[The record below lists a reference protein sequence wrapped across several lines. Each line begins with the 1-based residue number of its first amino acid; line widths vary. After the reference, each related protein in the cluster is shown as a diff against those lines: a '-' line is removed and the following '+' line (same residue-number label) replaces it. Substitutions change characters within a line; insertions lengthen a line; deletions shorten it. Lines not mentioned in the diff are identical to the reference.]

1 MNFHAPLMVA
11 LRNGMDGHN
20 AQEAVVG
27 ESRLETEHVI
37 TLVRNMAG
45 NLALDISLII

>member
-1 MNFHAPLMVA
+1 MVV
-11 LRNGMDGHN
+11 LPNGMAGRI

-37 TLVRNMAG
+37 ILVRNMAG
-45 NLALDISLII
+45 NLVLDIS